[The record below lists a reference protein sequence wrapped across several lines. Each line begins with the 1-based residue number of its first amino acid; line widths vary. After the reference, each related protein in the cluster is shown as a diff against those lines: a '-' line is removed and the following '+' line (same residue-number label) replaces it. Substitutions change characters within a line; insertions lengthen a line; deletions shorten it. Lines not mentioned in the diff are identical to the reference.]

1 MKALAYWLTSQ
12 CSGHRC
18 FLKFCPLVFDGP
30 IDNRIGRIVQHLADD
45 RTPDTGIA
53 AAFDFNKR
61 RKVIFRNSSAGTS
74 KAPVLDWL
82 VKSTVV
88 PFNRFPGA
96 ERWGRQMLEEEITA
110 IDAPD

>member
-1 MKALAYWLTSQ
+1 
-12 CSGHRC
+12 
-18 FLKFCPLVFDGP
+18 
-30 IDNRIGRIVQHLADD
+30 LADD

-88 PFNRFPGA
+88 PFNRFP
-96 ERWGRQMLEEEITA
+96 RNSSRSLSSSIPIPSLVPVSTA
-110 IDAPD
+110 DRFGPIPVHIA